1 VDVEV
6 GDHRSR
12 GGVSLKISIVSL
24 TEDTIRFLIEGVNT
38 AFTNVLRR
46 TMVSEVPTMTIE
58 DIFYFD
64 NSSLVP
70 DEILANRIGF
80 VPLKTDLDSY
90 ILPEDCDCEA
100 ELGCPK
106 CRAVLTMDVENTG
119 NSITVYSGDLM
130 PDDPNT
136 APASDR
142 IVLAKLADGQ
152 AIKFEAYAQLGQ
164 GNVHSKWSP
173 VSMCVY
179 QNVSL
184 VPLSDKTK
192 AQECI
197 SDCGDAA
204 VIEKDNLKIIDIQKF
219 EACKRCRE
227 LVPNKLI
234 MENLK
239 PDEFLFTVESTGA
252 LPPTRIVTESVK
264 ILKKKL
270 AALTEKMDADDMHDE
285 IRDFDTPELDEGK
298 LYSVG
303 SGDFDEDEE
312 SGEGGPD
319 EDGFTGGIDEE

>member
-1 VDVEV
+1 M
-6 GDHRSR
+6 
-12 GGVSLKISIVSL
+12 KISIVSL
-24 TEDTIRFLIEGVNT
+24 TEDTVRFLVEGVNT
-38 AFTNVLRR
+38 AFANSLRR
-46 TMVSEVPTMTIE
+46 TMMSEVPTMTIE

-90 ILPEDCDCEA
+90 VLPEDCDCGA

-106 CRAVLTMDVENTG
+106 CRAVLTMDVEATG
-119 NSITVYSGDLM
+119 NTITVYSGDLT

-136 APASDR
+136 APVSDR

-164 GNVHSKWSP
+164 GKVHSKWSP
-173 VSMCVY
+173 TSMCVY

-184 VPLSDKTK
+184 VPITEK
-192 AQECI
+192 AKAEECV

-204 VIEKDNLKIIDIQKF
+204 VIEKDHLKIIDIQKF
-219 EACKRCRE
+219 ESCKRCRE
-227 LVPNKLI
+227 LVPNELI
-234 MENLK
+234 MESLK

-252 LPPTRIVTESVK
+252 LPPKRIVTEAVK
-264 ILKKKL
+264 ILKQKL
-270 AALTEKMDADDMHDE
+270 AAITEKVDKEDLHDE
-285 IRDFDTPELDEGK
+285 ISDFDMPELDEGK

-303 SGDFDEDEE
+303 SGDDEDEE
-312 SGEGGPD
+312 GGEGGVD
-319 EDGFTGGIDEE
+319 DGFTGGIEEE

>member
-1 VDVEV
+1 M
-6 GDHRSR
+6 
-12 GGVSLKISIVSL
+12 KTSIVSL
-24 TEDTIRFLIEGVNT
+24 TEDTIRFLIEGVDT
-38 AFTNVLRR
+38 AFTNSLRR
-46 TMVSEVPTMTIE
+46 AMMSEVPTMTIE

-64 NSSLVP
+64 NSSLIP

-80 VPLKTDLDSY
+80 IPLKTDLDNY
-90 ILPEDCDCEA
+90 ILPEDCDCGA

-106 CRAVLTMDVENTG
+106 CRAVLTMDVESKDET
-119 NSITVYSGDLM
+119 ITVYSGDLVA
-130 PDDPNT
+130 DDPNT
-136 APASDR
+136 MPASDR

-152 AIKFEAYAQLGQ
+152 AIRFEAYAQLGQ
-164 GNVHSKWSP
+164 GKVHSKWSP

-184 VPLSDKTK
+184 VPIIDKTK
-192 AQECI
+192 AQECV

-204 VIEKDNLKIIDIQKF
+204 LIEKDKLKIIDIQKF
-219 EACKRCRE
+219 ESCKRCRE
-227 LVPNKLI
+227 LVSREQI
-234 MENLK
+234 MANLK

-252 LPPTRIVTESVK
+252 LSPKRIVSEAVK
-264 ILKKKL
+264 ILKQKL
-270 AALTEKMDADDMHDE
+270 AELNEKIDNDELHDE

-312 SGEGGPD
+312 GGD